1 MKISVIGTGYV
12 GLVSGV
18 GLANAGHHVTCI
30 DVREDIVERLSRGEA
45 TIYEE
50 GLEEALASAIAAGRL
65 DFTLPD
71 TDRMADADV
80 ILVAV
85 GTPSKDGKINLEF
98 VESAARL
105 AGEAV
110 GKATRPISVIMKS
123 TVVPGTTRGVLAS
136 TVQEVSGRDRSG
148 FGIGMNPEFL
158 REGSA
163 IGDFTFPDRIVLGAD
178 DEIAQ
183 AHLEEMYASFDVP
196 KHRVSSATAELTKYA
211 NNMLLALQISAANEI
226 ANVATALGDVDPL
239 QVMQGVVADA
249 RWGGQT
255 PPGIASYLK
264 PGPGFG
270 GSCFPKDVEAL
281 RTFGQ
286 ELGLPMHVS
295 ESILSVNG
303 EQPRRA
309 VTTML
314 EGIELKGA
322 KVAVLGLAFKP
333 DTDDVRLTPA
343 LPIVNELVAAGA
355 EITAY
360 DPLGIEHF
368 KALTDAP
375 ITYAGSAAEAVA
387 DASIVIVPTPWK
399 EFAEVVASLPA
410 GTTLADPRRAYGP
423 DAVPAG
429 VRYRS
434 LGVQRGD

>member
-1 MKISVIGTGYV
+1 
-12 GLVSGV
+12 
-18 GLANAGHHVTCI
+18 
-30 DVREDIVERLSRGEA
+30 
-45 TIYEE
+45 
-50 GLEEALASAIAAGRL
+50 
-65 DFTLPD
+65 
-71 TDRMADADV
+71 
-80 ILVAV
+80 
-85 GTPSKDGKINLEF
+85 
-98 VESAARL
+98 
-105 AGEAV
+105 
-110 GKATRPISVIMKS
+110 
-123 TVVPGTTRGVLAS
+123 
-136 TVQEVSGRDRSG
+136 
-148 FGIGMNPEFL
+148 
-158 REGSA
+158 
-163 IGDFTFPDRIVLGAD
+163 GDFTFPDRIVLGAD

-255 PPGIASYLK
+255 PPGTASYLK

-333 DTDDVRLTPA
+333 DTDDVRLT
-343 LPIVNELVAAGA
+343 
-355 EITAY
+355 
-360 DPLGIEHF
+360 
-368 KALTDAP
+368 
-375 ITYAGSAAEAVA
+375 
-387 DASIVIVPTPWK
+387 
-399 EFAEVVASLPA
+399 
-410 GTTLADPRRAYGP
+410 
-423 DAVPAG
+423 
-429 VRYRS
+429 
-434 LGVQRGD
+434 